1 MKSKFLMFL
10 TSRKVVCLV
19 IVITSFASIYA
30 QNKPDAIKALNF
42 RSTEYVELSNSQ
54 ELDFEKFITQLNK
67 DKVYRIVNTELC
79 GKYRYMSGTS
89 DFDENKDLNDEDF
102 DAPFPLQIVY
112 KRVIN
117 FNIDST
123 ENYLIKFELDNCVNG
138 NAYYR
143 DFAFFTSIDKN
154 IIFNKS
160 LTEEFKNKF
169 HQYVISKFNEEDRL
183 CYNSNKHNYTFT
195 GGLDITKI
203 KNNIVYGEYILYGAN
218 APNCCPEYGGNF
230 EYNMILKKMQFK
242 NEYHDSFLQDEQKY
256 NSDKSKSG
264 HYKVISNKAFF
275 YSEPQEATKKTSYLI
290 KGNKVNI
297 KNSKGEFGYG
307 EYQNTQGKIT
317 KGWLKLSDIISTTI
331 TDVDPQ
337 AVAIAKMQK
346 EEQIKVLL
354 EQQRIAE
361 AVKKAEQQRLI
372 KEAEEKKIKDQFK
385 GYSQKPSGSGS
396 MGSANGCG
404 ANASGWT
411 NNKLDSSYVSLLN
424 RKCIYQQM
432 ILNTTKKFGKIIINI
447 KVNSLGNVI
456 EAKYQQIGSTSSDAS
471 LISISEQAS
480 IKTKFNPDT
489 SNNTIQSG
497 TITYLFRSA
506 E

>member
-160 LTEEFKNKF
+160 L
-169 HQYVISKFNEEDRL
+169 
-183 CYNSNKHNYTFT
+183 
-195 GGLDITKI
+195 KI

-307 EYQNTQGKIT
+307 EYQ
-317 KGWLKLSDIISTTI
+317 LK
-331 TDVDPQ
+331 V
-337 AVAIAKMQK
+337 
-346 EEQIKVLL
+346 
-354 EQQRIAE
+354 
-361 AVKKAEQQRLI
+361 
-372 KEAEEKKIKDQFK
+372 
-385 GYSQKPSGSGS
+385 G
-396 MGSANGCG
+396 
-404 ANASGWT
+404 
-411 NNKLDSSYVSLLN
+411 
-424 RKCIYQQM
+424 
-432 ILNTTKKFGKIIINI
+432 
-447 KVNSLGNVI
+447 
-456 EAKYQQIGSTSSDAS
+456 
-471 LISISEQAS
+471 
-480 IKTKFNPDT
+480 
-489 SNNTIQSG
+489 
-497 TITYLFRSA
+497 
-506 E
+506 